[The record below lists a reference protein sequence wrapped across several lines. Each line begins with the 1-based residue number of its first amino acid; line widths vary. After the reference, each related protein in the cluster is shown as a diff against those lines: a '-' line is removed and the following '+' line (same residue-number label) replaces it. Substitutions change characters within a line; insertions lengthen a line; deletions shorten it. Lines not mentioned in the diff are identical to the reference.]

1 MDPDHN
7 MMQHS
12 TDVRQRKRSKL
23 TKSTHRRQQQ
33 QSVLETMSAE
43 KAIDLTN
50 ENSPDPTMRKTVE
63 KCDDSRTENNVI
75 TPASE
80 GGTLF
85 GGCNNSEDNDDDE
98 VAGNANAEH
107 NRSPMETKA
116 APATTTARVSLSPT
130 PAVPIKEKNVVV
142 ASSNNQHQQE
152 GSSDNNDIKATVQV
166 KSTTTATTKKRSFHD
181 QILYLMLTSC
191 KPYTLKSLAI
201 ATNSTVETLK
211 HAMLSF
217 IDKGLVICKEFPSKK
232 GNDRDPKKLYWANP
246 MSLSDIEAGSS
257 SSGDGSSK
265 AGKKGNAIIKELSK
279 LLSTSQEVHET
290 KLERHHLE
298 CRYREVQ
305 DELKPLLA
313 IPTMKQLD
321 DDVTA
326 VELELRQV
334 QDEIEAVKNRMAAN
348 YSASVAIATTSSS
361 HKIAAATKAKLQQQH
376 DPNTLKRKINYMLS
390 EYKTRKRKCMDF
402 VNELS
407 EAMEKKVT
415 EVVSEKVLCLD
426 TDEAEWG
433 IWEDGAGGG
442 KVYGQMKNSRQQPCK
457 TTSSGEQLVVKIPS
471 KYTV

>member
-1 MDPDHN
+1 

-33 QSVLETMSAE
+33 QSVLETVSAE
-43 KAIDLTN
+43 KTAIDLTD
-50 ENSPDPTMRKTVE
+50 SPNPTMGKSVK

-85 GGCNNSEDNDDDE
+85 GGCNNDGDDDYNDE
-98 VAGNANAEH
+98 AVGNANAEP
-107 NRSPMETKA
+107 NRYTIETSKA
-116 APATTTARVSLSPT
+116 DSATTTACVSLSP
-130 PAVPIKEKNVVV
+130 APIKEKNIV

-152 GSSDNNDIKATVQV
+152 RSSDNNDITAAVQV
-166 KSTTTATTKKRSFHD
+166 KSTTTASTKKRSFHD

-246 MSLSDIEAGSS
+246 MSLSDVEAGSSS

-348 YSASVAIATTSSS
+348 YSATSVTTSSS
-361 HKIAAATKAKLQQQH
+361 HKIAAATKAKQQQHH

-442 KVYGQMKNSRQQPCK
+442 KVYGQMKNSRQQSCK
-457 TTSSGEQLVVKIPS
+457 TNSSREQLVVKIPS